1 MALPF
6 ASPEVGIGGD
16 AAVWGPVGPPEMY
29 TDIPYA
35 PFSKTDH
42 VGKAADWTGR
52 QRFGQPKIDVADGD
66 FQVVENKAAY
76 KEKKFGPRRW
86 NHRRGYEKDT
96 GPEKNSNARPQRS
109 RREREFAARRQNQRR
124 WNDGPVKV
132 KESSVEVKSSW
143 ELLEQLDL
151 AQMLKLKISTEKMAT
166 PEDVQWCGSLKYY
179 DKVWDRVNAK
189 NAKWLDSFE
198 QLTFHSVTT
207 TDDPVIREQTKT
219 SGCNV
224 YATDAILAVIAAA
237 PVRPRPS
244 PWPPCPWSWSCPCPC
259 PWFP

>member
-66 FQVVENKAAY
+66 FQVVENKASY

-96 GPEKNSNARPQRS
+96 GPEKNSNQRPQRS
-109 RREREFAARRQNQRR
+109 RREREMEARRQSAGH
-124 WNDGPVKV
+124 WKKV
-132 KESSVEVKSSW
+132 DNAALLVYESSVEVKPSW
-143 ELLEQLDL
+143 TMLEQLDL
-151 AQMLKLKISTEKMAT
+151 RAMQKLKVAAANVPE
-166 PEDVQWCGSLKYY
+166 PEDVKWCGNLAYY
-179 DKVWDRVNAK
+179 NKTYDRV
-189 NAKWLDSFE
+189 
-198 QLTFHSVTT
+198 TT
-207 TDDPVIREQTKT
+207 RNPQKLQSYKDGHK
-219 SGCNV
+219 
-224 YATDAILAVIAAA
+224 
-237 PVRPRPS
+237 VRVPG
-244 PWPPCPWSWSCPCPC
+244 
-259 PWFP
+259 